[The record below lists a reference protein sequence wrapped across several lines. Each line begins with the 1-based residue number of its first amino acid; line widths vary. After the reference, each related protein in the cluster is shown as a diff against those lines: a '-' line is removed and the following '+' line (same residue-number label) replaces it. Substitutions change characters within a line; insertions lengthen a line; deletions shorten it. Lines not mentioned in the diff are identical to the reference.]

1 MKRNALHHNVLRF
14 SFSPLPQAFPA
25 QHCILHPRRGD
36 GRSQAAA
43 GGRRFYTETQCGR
56 LSTLCGRVVEPPAV
70 TLVTQCWGVCALILG
85 ALVGRRR
92 AACLYCARRPCYKK
106 IGPRSCVVATPQ
118 GGDQCAFYALTRD
131 GQNTRAIP
139 PITLRRWAPW
149 PRVTSHFLLSRL
161 APCSHKVSI
170 LSKR

>member
-1 MKRNALHHNVLRF
+1 MHYITMCCVFLFLPCPKCFQHNIA
-14 SFSPLPQAFPA
+14 S
-25 QHCILHPRRGD
+25 CIHVGD

-43 GGRRFYTETQCGR
+43 GGGRRFYTETQCGR
-56 LSTLCGRVVEPPAV
+56 LSTLCGRVDEPPAV

-118 GGDQCAFYALTRD
+118 GGDQCAFYAQTRD

>member
-14 SFSPLPQAFPA
+14 SFSPLPQVFPA
-25 QHCILHPRRGD
+25 QHCILHPRGGWQVTGSSRGVPFLHRNTMRAALHAVWAR
-36 GRSQAAA
+36 GRAARCDT
-43 GGRRFYTETQCGR
+43 GHTV
-56 LSTLCGRVVEPPAV
+56 LC
-70 TLVTQCWGVCALILG
+70 VCALILG
-85 ALVGRRR
+85 ALVGHRW
-92 AACLYCARRPCYKK
+92 AACLYCTRRPCYKK

-118 GGDQCAFYALTRD
+118 GGDQCTFYAQTRD

>member
-1 MKRNALHHNVLRF
+1 MCKLQIPTAKVAKVF
-14 SFSPLPQAFPA
+14 SFQNGGFKKLANASTRTGTGIAL
-25 QHCILHPRRGD
+25 
-36 GRSQAAA
+36 AAH
-43 GGRRFYTETQCGR
+43 
-56 LSTLCGRVVEPPAV
+56 
-70 TLVTQCWGVCALILG
+70 
-85 ALVGRRR
+85 RR

-118 GGDQCAFYALTRD
+118 GGDQCAFYAQTRD